1 MLKGFSDRLT
11 TPRIDLRLKMPV
23 LTLINLGIQFF
34 LLNLCLLVKSG
45 KVIELVLIG
54 VSILRDEV
62 ATVLRLGYTRFIWGL
77 KVHYL
82 I

>member
-11 TPRIDLRLKMPV
+11 TPRIDFGLKMPV
-23 LTLINLGIQFF
+23 LTLINLRIQSF
-34 LLNLCLLVKSG
+34 LLYLCLLVKSG

-62 ATVLRLGYTRFIWGL
+62 ATVLRLGYTRLIWGL